1 MSGGL
6 APLRER
12 LRELAQQ
19 LLLVA
24 DGPEAKA
31 IPPQRRRQGRAD
43 SEEYTSEWWWE
54 QASAIY
60 QARRLRG
67 SFLPA
72 SYFGEPGWDILL
84 DLFMATMRGLQVSVT
99 SACIGSAVAT
109 TTALRWI
116 DVLET
121 EALIERQPSS
131 VDGRRTYVVLTP
143 HGVDLIK
150 GYLRSVSRTN
160 PRLTPEMSLITGRGR
175 D

>member
-1 MSGGL
+1 MSGDN

-19 LLLVA
+19 LLLAA
-24 DGPEAKA
+24 DGPEAEA
-31 IPPQRRRQGRAD
+31 LPRQRHRLGRTD

-60 QARRLRG
+60 TARRLRG

-72 SYFGEPGWDILL
+72 NYFGEPGWDILL
-84 DLFMATMRGLQVSVT
+84 DLFMATMKGLQVSVT
-99 SACIGSAVAT
+99 SACIGSAVAA

-116 DVLET
+116 DILET
-121 EALIERQPSS
+121 EALIQRQPSS
-131 VDGRRTYVVLTP
+131 VDGRRIYVVLTP
-143 HGVDLIK
+143 QGVNLIK
-150 GYLRSVSRTN
+150 GYLRSVTRIT
-160 PRLTPEMSLITGRGR
+160 PRPTPEMSLITGRGS